1 VPAPGPRWRNGV
13 WPPLRPRS
21 KAFRRR
27 KLSIIID
34 GSAKSR
40 QISFFGFG
48 GERYRLVEQTIPHA
62 RREKSPKRSMES
74 AFSAMMRE

>member
-1 VPAPGPRWRNGV
+1 MASG
-13 WPPLRPRS
+13 PPLRARS
-21 KAFRRR
+21 KARPLRRR

-62 RREKSPKRSMES
+62 RREKSAKRSMES